1 LKKYFLSNMQ
11 SGMISFVV
19 LIISVIM
26 GMTNIMYHAS
36 SDYSVYAQQLP
47 SSTKAMGVKVTS
59 PTQGQKVPTGELN
72 VTGISTDNSTTDC
85 HVYIDVNDIKPLQNT
100 TASGPDGQNDYSNWT
115 FTYTKKYHPIVE
127 GTNELTAKLS
137 CINNPANIS
146 KWYSVNVTGV
156 ATGSDDKNT
165 ASLNNGTQQLV
176 GTHNKG
182 DQIPI
187 QLQQLPQPSQ
197 AEVSAASPEPL
208 NKIQKHEEEEEEEKE
223 IVAEEEQE
231 GEGVD
236 EQPLKTFNKPQPSQA
251 EVSAASPEPLN
262 KIQKHEEEEE
272 EEKEIVAE
280 EEQEGEGVD
289 EQPLK
294 TFNKPQPSWST
305 SEQQPLE
312 TSNEQPLQTF
322 NKPQPSWS
330 TSEQQPLETSNE
342 QPLQTFN
349 KPQPSEQ
356 QPLEP
361 PIHTQGQEDKGPNQG
376 RQHYQDDSMPFV
388 LPFDSNDVISN
399 K

>member
-236 EQPLKTFNKPQPSQA
+236 EQPLKTFNKPQPS
-251 EVSAASPEPLN
+251 
-262 KIQKHEEEEE
+262 
-272 EEKEIVAE
+272 
-280 EEQEGEGVD
+280 
-289 EQPLK
+289 
-294 TFNKPQPSWST
+294 WST